1 MISKKT
7 FCDTLEA
14 LKKYYDIQNEMSKL
28 LRSNDIEGCGFIPF
42 SSEYETIIID
52 LLEESV
58 NDKTHMISYWAFDCD
73 YGGEIEEDS
82 VTDAEGNNID
92 ISTPEKLYDYLIK
105 EYDK

>member
-14 LKKYYDIQNEMSKL
+14 LKKYYDVQNEMSKL
-28 LRSNDIEGCGFIPF
+28 LRSNDIEGYGFIPF
-42 SSEYETIIID
+42 SSEYETIIVN
-52 LLEESV
+52 LLEEYM

-73 YGGEIEEDS
+73 YGREIEEDS
-82 VTDAEGNNID
+82 VTDAESNNID

>member
-73 YGGEIEEDS
+73 YGREIEEDS
-82 VTDAEGNNID
+82 VTDAESNNID
-92 ISTPEKLYDYLIK
+92 ISTPEKLYNYLIK